1 MPIAEN
7 GIVAKNPVQH
17 TARPERPWSAR
28 RQAMTR
34 SQPLLPAAQTQD
46 TGGSLWRYGVWPQR
60 RARGGTAPT
69 GPPHARWA
77 WPCAHGVSGPIVVS
91 SRENRLTSGP
101 PYG

>member
-7 GIVAKNPVQH
+7 GIFAKNPVQH
-17 TARPERPWSAR
+17 TTRPERPWSAR
-28 RQAMTR
+28 RQAMSR

-69 GPPHARWA
+69 GPPHARGT
-77 WPCAHGVSGPIVVS
+77 CAHGVPGPIVVS
-91 SRENRLTSGP
+91 SRGHRLTSGP
-101 PYG
+101 SYG